1 MFIMSLFANAQH
13 KLAAWRRRH
22 QAYVELMGLD
32 DRSLA
37 DIGIHRSQIPG
48 LIFGGEEKSRD
59 FEPKP
64 EGVFAAHQARLAGGL
79 GALPPL

>member
-13 KLAAWRRRH
+13 KLGEWRRRH
-22 QAYVELMGLD
+22 QAYGELMRLD

-37 DIGIHRSQIPG
+37 DIGIHRSEIPG
-48 LIFGGEEKSRD
+48 LIFAGQEKSSD
-59 FEPKP
+59 FEPKS